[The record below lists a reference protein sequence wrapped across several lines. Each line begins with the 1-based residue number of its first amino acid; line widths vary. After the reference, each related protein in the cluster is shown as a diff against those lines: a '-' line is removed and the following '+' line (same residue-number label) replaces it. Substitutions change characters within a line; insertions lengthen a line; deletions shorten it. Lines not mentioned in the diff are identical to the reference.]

1 MRYLA
6 AAIVLFIGVSAD
18 VAVYSAA
25 TSASAS
31 APAVHTA
38 AAGLTAHTLHI
49 GPRQHA
55 NPFVWSH

>member
-31 APAVHTA
+31 APVVHTVAGAAVHKV
-38 AAGLTAHTLHI
+38 HI
-49 GPRQHA
+49 HPGQHA

>member
-25 TSASAS
+25 ASASAS
-31 APAVHTA
+31 APVVQTA
-38 AAGLTAHTLHI
+38 AQSLTVHKVHVRRLPH
-49 GPRQHA
+49 P